1 MTYRRAVLAMLL
13 LAVGAGGLVARPMN
27 AGPIVHT
34 QMLDRSPMGVAVDTR
49 TGRAFITTSDAN
61 NNGSVSVLDTHTGA
75 LINTIPLGPGLLPL
89 SVSVDERAR
98 RAYVINQNTNTLSIL
113 DARSGALLRAVAMGQ
128 SPALLLVDERSRR
141 VLVVNQSSNTV
152 TVLDAQ
158 KGAVLRTVAVG
169 EYPDSAALDA
179 RRGRAFVGA
188 FDGTV
193 SVIDTRSGKLLRTT
207 MVGGGVNALAV
218 DQQAGHVIVTSY
230 RESNGNVSVL
240 GAATGALLRTVRVR
254 HTPGAVAVDAR
265 TGRAFVTSPT
275 DATLTVLDARSGVQ
289 RGTITLDH
297 HTPGAT
303 PWVSDALAVDE
314 RAGRVFVA
322 EDNGSAAHVSV
333 LDACG
338 RLVRHA
344 GPVGVFPMALAVD
357 ARAGHV
363 IIVGGPLLQQR
374 NAFDAMTA
382 SLADFLS
389 KHLKQMLTWFRGNAS
404 GGASTGGER
413 GSINV

>member
-1 MTYRRAVLAMLL
+1 
-13 LAVGAGGLVARPMN
+13 
-27 AGPIVHT
+27 
-34 QMLDRSPMGVAVDTR
+34 
-49 TGRAFITTSDAN
+49 
-61 NNGSVSVLDTHTGA
+61 
-75 LINTIPLGPGLLPL
+75 
-89 SVSVDERAR
+89 VDERA
-98 RAYVINQNTNTLSIL
+98 
-113 DARSGALLRAVAMGQ
+113 
-128 SPALLLVDERSRR
+128 ER

-207 MVGGGVNALAV
+207 LVGGGVNALAV

-230 RESNGNVSVL
+230 RQSNGSVSVL
-240 GAATGALLRTVRVR
+240 DATSGRLLRTATVGFYTDTLTVDERIGRAFVMTLFNNSINLFDTRTGALLRTVRVR

-275 DATLTVLDARSGVQ
+275 DATLTVLDARSGAQ
-289 RGTITLDH
+289 RGTITLDRH
-297 HTPGAT
+297 IPGAT

-322 EDNGSAAHVSV
+322 EDNGSAAHISV
-333 LDACG
+333 LDARG
-338 RLVRHA
+338 RIVRHA
-344 GPVGVFPMALAVD
+344 GPVGVFPMAVAVD

-363 IIVGGPLLQQR
+363 VIVGGPLLQQS

-389 KHLKQMLTWFRGNAS
+389 KHLKQVLTWFRVSTS
-404 GGASTGGER
+404 GGASTGDER
-413 GSINV
+413 GSISVLSVPR